1 MQNQMCASVEILH
14 IYIDLQE
21 SQRSLLL
28 VEQNN
33 NKILSTPAPMKT
45 VQSPDRIKQR
55 SRS

>member
-14 IYIDLQE
+14 ICMDLQE

-28 VEQNN
+28 VKQNN

-45 VQSPDRIKQR
+45 VQSPDRIKH
-55 SRS
+55 